1 MQTMIRN
8 LQIKKKKH
16 KLVNVIYHINKMRN
30 KSLMGTKKHLTNSIL
45 IYDKTLNIADIEE
58 IHLNI

>member
-1 MQTMIRN
+1 M
-8 LQIKKKKH
+8 
-16 KLVNVIYHINKMRN
+16 IYHINKMRN